1 MSVTLGDME
10 PFRDGLRDVF
20 TWQGMDPIV
29 IGKWTQKFTD
39 PRISRVNLIWYEILI
54 LLQFFIVGVKDG
66 MRNGTISKKSCCSV
80 LEDLLPAFV
89 IVAIVSALKV
99 VLPPDATNTVSLMS
113 SNSTPRILCFD

>member
-39 PRISRVNLIWYEILI
+39 PRISRVNW
-54 LLQFFIVGVKDG
+54 K
-66 MRNGTISKKSCCSV
+66 NK
-80 LEDLLPAFV
+80 
-89 IVAIVSALKV
+89 
-99 VLPPDATNTVSLMS
+99 
-113 SNSTPRILCFD
+113 